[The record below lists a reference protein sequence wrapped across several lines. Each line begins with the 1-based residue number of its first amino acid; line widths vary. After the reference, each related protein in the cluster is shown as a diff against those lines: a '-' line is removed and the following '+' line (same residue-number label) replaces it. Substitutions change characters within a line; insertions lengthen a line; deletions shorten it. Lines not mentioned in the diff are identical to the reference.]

1 VDVSF
6 KTVRLR
12 KCYEDAK
19 TRTKEWGE
27 KVARLYVQRVDL
39 LYAAADAQALREFRS
54 IDFHALT
61 GDRKGEYALRLDGF
75 YRLIVKFQDKRMTVV
90 QVEEVSKHYGD

>member
-1 VDVSF
+1 MDVTF
-6 KTVRLR
+6 KNARLR

-19 TRTKEWGE
+19 TRTKEWGA
-27 KVARLYVQRVDL
+27 KIAQLYVQRVDL
-39 LYAAADAQALREFRS
+39 LHAVEDAQRLREFRS

-61 GDRKGEYALRLDGF
+61 GDRKGQYALRLDGF
-75 YRLIVKFQDKRMTVV
+75 YRLIVTFQDRRMTVV